1 MAVVCREAGHADGD
15 ALTEATLN
23 WPSGLAYDT
32 GTDQLWIA
40 DRASSCIRRLSR
52 RTGKL
57 STVAG
62 VCGESGSPPTHFA
75 APVGLALDPA
85 APEGA
90 GELFVADTGNNLI
103 RALPLN
109 STHKTPAGELL

>member
-15 ALTEATLN
+15 AKEATLN

-32 GTDQLWIA
+32 GTEQLWIA
-40 DRASSCIRRLSR
+40 DRASSCIRQLSRHRTALDGRRSLWRKRLS
-52 RTGKL
+52 
-57 STVAG
+57 SD
-62 VCGESGSPPTHFA
+62 PFA

-109 STHKTPAGELL
+109 STQNTPAGE